1 MARSRRRRVLLAFV
15 AAMALAAV
23 YVVAAGSVS
32 KGLSREDLQ
41 AIALLRAEPYCRER
55 SGFAS
60 ELRCIRHVQAAV
72 LAIGRSGSCARK
84 GSRIEPMDFIRRGYG
99 CCFDRA
105 RFIEKALGHYGYTT
119 RHAALYSRRYGLPG
133 LLTRWIDSHAGTEVL
148 TVRGWLAVD
157 SVQPFILMTRDGRPL
172 RFADYH
178 DPAPGQPVERA
189 GPGHDFRF
197 DRPYYVIYG
206 LYSRHGGFHGPNLPA
221 PEIHYPDFL
230 RYTLLRQD

>member
-1 MARSRRRRVLLAFV
+1 MARSRRRRILLAV
-15 AAMALAAV
+15 AGVMALAAV

-41 AIALLRAEPYCRER
+41 AIALLRADPFCRDR
-55 SGFAS
+55 SGFAA
-60 ELRCIRHVQAAV
+60 ELRCIRHIQAAV
-72 LAIGRSGSCARK
+72 LAIGRNRGCARK
-84 GSRIEPMDFIRRGYG
+84 GSRIEPMDFIRRGFG

-119 RHAALYSRRYGLPG
+119 RHAALYSRSHGLAG
-133 LLTRWIDSHAGTEVL
+133 LLIQRIDSHAGTEVR
-148 TVRGWLAVD
+148 TARGWLAVD

-172 RFADYH
+172 RYADYH
-178 DPAPGQPVERA
+178 DPAAGRPTERA
-189 GPGHDFRF
+189 RPSHDFPF

-221 PEIHYPDFL
+221 PEIHYPDFI
-230 RYTLLRQD
+230 RHTLLRQD

>member
-1 MARSRRRRVLLAFV
+1 MARSRRRRIVRAVLATL
-15 AAMALAAV
+15 ALATV

-41 AIALLRAEPYCRER
+41 AIALLRADAYCRDH
-55 SGFAS
+55 SGFAA

-72 LAIGRSGSCARK
+72 VAIGRGGSCAPK
-84 GSRIEPMDFIRRGYG
+84 GSRIEPMDFIRRGFG

-119 RHAALYSRRYGLPG
+119 RRVALYSRRYGLAG
-133 LLTRWIDSHAGTEVL
+133 LLTQWIDSHAGTEVR
-148 TVRGWLAVD
+148 TARGWLAVD
-157 SVQPFILMTRDGRPL
+157 SVQPFVLMTREGRPL
-172 RFADYH
+172 RYADYN
-178 DPAPGQPVERA
+178 DPAAGQSAQRP

-197 DRPYYVIYG
+197 DRPYFVIYG
-206 LYSRHGGFHGPNLPA
+206 LYSRHGRFHGPDLPA
-221 PEIHYPDFL
+221 PEVHYPDFI